1 MILLIIKLHQT
12 LDLKSVIG
20 LNLIPVE
27 HSERSSQTKKQRAV
41 VSFLVQ
47 KKSQN
52 KST

>member
-12 LDLKSVIG
+12 LDLKSV
-20 LNLIPVE
+20 NLIPVE
-27 HSERSSQTKKQRAV
+27 HSECSSQTKKQRAV

>member
-12 LDLKSVIG
+12 LDLKSV
-20 LNLIPVE
+20 NLIPVE